1 MFNTGAKI
9 KELDYDRAEPPPTPL
24 YVDSTDIND
33 AISELKTVLNITY
46 TAIKQNKKM
55 KELKKDLLVV
65 SNAVNVLTEKIA
77 TTERET
83 TQHTSSLTKEDNVCI
98 LLTSEFCINIL

>member
-1 MFNTGAKI
+1 MSNTGAKR
-9 KELDYDRAEPPPTPL
+9 KELDYDRAKPPPTPL

-33 AISELKTVLNITY
+33 SISELKTVLDIIY
-46 TAIKQNKKM
+46 TAIKQQNKKM
-55 KELKKDLLVV
+55 EELKKDLLAV

-77 TTERET
+77 TTEGGT

-98 LLTSEFCINIL
+98 LLTSEFLY